1 VQLRQENI
9 QRQAQVQKLAPH
21 LIQANN
27 LLQCSTM
34 ELQQAI
40 EQEQQENPALE
51 LLSDG
56 PDPSEGGCRL
66 CPGSRIGSC
75 AHCPFSREAHPLA
88 ESSLSEHVRDD
99 DASPSM
105 AESLAILAARGEE
118 TAEDERRAARAEN
131 EFGPGGD
138 EGEGEF
144 DPLMLARTQ
153 TSLAEQLLMHLRATS
168 KTPAESQVAE
178 YLVDSLNER
187 GWLQIDVD
195 EACAVLRVP
204 CRLITQ
210 GIERLQACD
219 PPGVGARDLR
229 ECLLLQMRHLRDE
242 GDEQSFDPVALLL
255 LTHHWEAF
263 VQRRFGQ
270 LARRLNMALK
280 RIEAAADFIVKKLKP
295 NPAAGFRMPW
305 DHHQNGQSRGIRP
318 DIIIKRSGIGFTVE
332 VLGFDN
338 TTLQVNPYYRGLYD
352 AIRASR
358 HGGEPARDGAVRLSA
373 DHQKHV
379 IAYVERANM
388 FLKNLQQRRRT
399 IQKITMAVIECQQGF
414 LETGQRAFLRPLT
427 RTRLAKMVAMH
438 ESTVSRA
445 LLYKYVQLPSQD
457 VVSFDI
463 FFENAVT
470 LKGIIATL
478 VSEETPGLPLSDQA
492 IVDALQERGFT
503 VARRT
508 VVKYREEMRISAS
521 YLRRRQ

>member
-1 VQLRQENI
+1 VQLRQENT
-9 QRQAQVQKLAPH
+9 QRQTQVQKLAPH
-21 LIQANN
+21 LIQANS
-27 LLQCSTM
+27 LLQCSTL

-40 EQEQQENPALE
+40 EQEQQENPALDS
-51 LLSDG
+51 LSDE
-56 PDPSEGGCRL
+56 PDVSEGGCRL

-75 AHCPFSREAHPLA
+75 AHCPFSRESHPLTEPSLA
-88 ESSLSEHVRDD
+88 ERSRED
-99 DASPSM
+99 DAGP
-105 AESLAILAARGEE
+105 SLAENLAALAGRGEE
-118 TAEDERRAARAEN
+118 TAEDERLAARADS
-131 EFGPGGD
+131 EFGPGDG
-138 EGEGEF
+138 GGEF

-168 KTPAESQVAE
+168 RTPEEVLIAE

-187 GWLQIDVD
+187 GWLQVDVD

-210 GIERLQACD
+210 GVERLQACD
-219 PPGVGARDLR
+219 PPGIGARDLR
-229 ECLLLQMRHLRDE
+229 ECLLLQMRHLCEE
-242 GDEQSFDPVALLL
+242 GDEQSFDPLALTLI
-255 LTHHWEAF
+255 THHWQAL
-263 VQRRFGQ
+263 VQRRLGP
-270 LARRLNMALK
+270 LTRKLDVSAKRLD
-280 RIEAAADFIVKKLKP
+280 AAMDFITKRLKP

-318 DIIIKRSGIGFTVE
+318 DVLIKRSGIGFTVE

-338 TTLQVNPYYRGLYD
+338 TTLQVNPYYRSLYD
-352 AIRASR
+352 AIRSSR
-358 HGGEPARDGAVRLSA
+358 HGGGPARDGTARLSD

-379 IAYVERANM
+379 VAYVERANM

-399 IQKITMAVIECQQGF
+399 IQKITTALIECQQGF
-414 LETGQRAFLRPLT
+414 LETGQRKFLRPLT
-427 RTRLAKMVAMH
+427 RTHLAKTVGMH
-438 ESTVSRA
+438 ESTISRA

-470 LKGIIATL
+470 LKGIIAAL
-478 VSEETPGLPLSDQA
+478 VAEETPGLPLSDQA
-492 IVDALQERGFT
+492 LVDALQERGFT

>member
-1 VQLRQENI
+1 MQLRQENT
-9 QRQAQVQKLAPH
+9 QRQTQVQKLAPH
-21 LIQANN
+21 LIQANA
-27 LLQCSTM
+27 LLQCSTL

-40 EQEQQENPALE
+40 EQEQQENPALDS
-51 LLSDG
+51 LTDG
-56 PDPSEGGCRL
+56 PDTSEGGCRL

-75 AHCPFSREAHPLA
+75 AHCPFSRESHPLSEA
-88 ESSLSEHVRDD
+88 SLSERGRDD
-99 DASPSM
+99 DASPSL
-105 AESLAILAARGEE
+105 AESLAVLAARGEE
-118 TAEDERRAARAEN
+118 TAEDERLAARAEN
-131 EFGPGGD
+131 EFGQGD
-138 EGEGEF
+138 GEGEF
-144 DPLMLARTQ
+144 DPLLLARTQ
-153 TSLAEQLLMHLRATS
+153 TSLAEHLLMHLRATS
-168 KTPAESQVAE
+168 GTPQEVFVAE

-210 GIERLQACD
+210 GVERLQACD

-229 ECLLLQMRHLRDE
+229 ECLLLQMRHLREE
-242 GDEQSFDPVALLL
+242 GDEQSFDSLALTLI
-255 LTHHWEAF
+255 THHWEALI
-263 VQRRFGQ
+263 QRRSGP
-270 LARRLNMALK
+270 LTRKLGVSAKRLD
-280 RIEAAADFIVKKLKP
+280 AAMDFIIKRLKP
-295 NPAAGFRMPW
+295 NPAASFRMPW

-318 DIIIKRSGIGFTVE
+318 DVIIKRSGIGFTVE

-338 TTLQVNPYYRGLYD
+338 TTLQVNPYYRSLYD

-358 HGGEPARDGAVRLSA
+358 HGGEPARDGAVRLSP

-379 IAYVERANM
+379 VAYVERANM

-399 IQKITMAVIECQQGF
+399 IQKITTALIECQQGF

-427 RTRLAKMVAMH
+427 RTHLSKMVGMH

-470 LKGIIATL
+470 LKGIIAAL
-478 VSEETPGLPLSDQA
+478 ISEETPGLPLSDQA

-521 YLRRRQ
+521 FLRRRQ